1 MLVIIIAI
9 AIVIIIVIIIYD
21 RLSRVRLRGRNAVLC
36 IASTSLLQSCHS

>member
-1 MLVIIIAI
+1 MLVIII